1 MWQAFGRR
9 VHTARGLHERGGARA
24 VFWHALYVLGYRRT
38 VVVELP
44 LTPPPPR
51 VAVAVETASDFLG
64 HDQLDEY
71 AAFHPDIS
79 RDRAAELMARGERC
93 FATWIGAR
101 IVSARWV
108 AAGRVHLGDVGL
120 DVELP
125 PHTAYISHS
134 FTSTDMRGMRIAAHS
149 GTELAHRLAHEGWT
163 RLVGTV
169 LPQNRPGLRSA
180 VHAGYREAGRLATLR
195 IAPRRVVRVPYVP
208 RGTRPLV

>member
-1 MWQAFGRR
+1 
-9 VHTARGLHERGGARA
+9 
-24 VFWHALYVLGYRRT
+24 VLGYRRT
-38 VVVELP
+38 VVVELQ
-44 LTPPPPR
+44 LTPPPPL
-51 VAVAVETASDFLG
+51 VPAPVEATSDFLR

-71 AAFHPDIS
+71 ADFHPDIS
-79 RDRAAELMARGERC
+79 RDQAAALMARGERC
-93 FATWIGAR
+93 FATWVGGR

-108 AAGRVHLGDVGL
+108 AGGRVHLGDVGL
-120 DVELP
+120 DVELA

-134 FTSTDMRGMRIAAHS
+134 FTSSEMRGMRIAAHS
-149 GTELAHRLAHEGWT
+149 GTELAHRLADEGWT